1 MVKYYDSVEKIR
13 NQLLLLTG
21 KVQLSPKF
29 FRSYQCTE
37 KCCACCP
44 KFSLDYFPGPR
55 WEEFKSSYPD
65 KLKFFKER
73 VIDGV
78 QIYTDFQRD
87 NDAYFCRFLNLTTGK
102 CTIHNYNPFSC
113 NFEINKVSKLK
124 DGAILIKKKFSRGW
138 NLRCLNG
145 QKGARCKILP
155 FNYLEFLEDINLLCE
170 LNEIGNQFG
179 IKTKLIPIINFLRE
193 GKGKFIEGVLP
204 QEPILFKN

>member
-44 KFSLDYFPGPR
+44 KFSLDYFEGER
-55 WEEFKSSYPD
+55 WEGFKTHYPD
-65 KLKFFKER
+65 KLKFFQKR
-73 VIDGV
+73 TFSGV
-78 QIYTDFQRD
+78 QVYSDFQKD

-102 CTIHNYNPFSC
+102 CTVHDSNPFSC
-113 NFEINKVSKLK
+113 RFEIIKVSKLK

-138 NLRCLNG
+138 NLKRLNG
-145 QKGARCKILP
+145 QKGAQCKILP
-155 FNYLEFLEDINLLCE
+155 FNYLEFLEDLNLLHE
-170 LNEIGNQFG
+170 LNEIGYQFG
-179 IKTKLIPIINFLRE
+179 IKTKLTPIINFLRKS
-193 GKGKFIEGVLP
+193 KGKFIEGVLP
-204 QEPILFKN
+204 QGSIIF